1 MTFTHIIPGRDI
13 PAVPPAFKKK
23 RLFFFLL
30 FRCLTRS
37 HVMTY
42 LRRLAGCPVSL
53 SVIRLRSV
61 PYCPAP
67 SWHGS
72 QPVTASFCRILRNR
86 VSISAFKKSGHK
98 YHDNHGILAHPVRFN
113 FLCSNYKLF
122 FWVCKEVFWFFL
134 KISTRYYYHCQN
146 MHRQIPWTA

>member
-1 MTFTHIIPGRDI
+1 MCLGTSGRLARSLATTYIFARVRIIGTLVPFCVIGDSKEFPITQKSPGMTFTHIIPGRDI

-67 SWHGS
+67 S
-72 QPVTASFCRILRNR
+72 
-86 VSISAFKKSGHK
+86 
-98 YHDNHGILAHPVRFN
+98 
-113 FLCSNYKLF
+113 
-122 FWVCKEVFWFFL
+122 
-134 KISTRYYYHCQN
+134 
-146 MHRQIPWTA
+146 